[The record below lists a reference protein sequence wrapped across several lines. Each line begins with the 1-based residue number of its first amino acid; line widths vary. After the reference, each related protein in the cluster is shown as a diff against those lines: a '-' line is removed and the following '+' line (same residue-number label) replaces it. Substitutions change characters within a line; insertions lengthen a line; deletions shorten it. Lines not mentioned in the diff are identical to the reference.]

1 MDKQKTFKNR
11 QSYKQ
16 NKAEIT
22 KQTGNMLRNSNQYEI
37 TKPHPEPVRENVLK
51 YTE

>member
-11 QSYKQ
+11 QSCKQ

-22 KQTGNMLRNSNQYEI
+22 KQKGQNQKNKQEI
-37 TKPHPEPVRENVLK
+37 CSEIQISMK
-51 YTE
+51 